1 MEINDALEQESH
13 SQNKRKSLDESK
25 NETEYSKKN
34 KITSKTEDNKYNKKS
49 IKQTSGNLSLKKKSL
64 YDFHK
69 KEATEKDMPETKTG
83 KNFNIISD
91 IGEIFG
97 KNCEEQKE
105 FKMFEKNSLN
115 KGYYTKNKD
124 INKNRINENLEYKD
138 YKIINQRNYIGLCY
152 VNNIFFYF
160 RLLMSLIS
168 RHKIYEPKIKDKNLS
183 YIEINVKNQNNKK
196 IEYKRNKK
204 VQNIIGKVIKPRINI
219 MITLLLYISL
229 QKSVNKKYNLFES
242 KFSKITL
249 KIKGIGYGNI
259 LSNKNI
265 QYHFNESLYPDNV
278 YINEIK
284 QDIVNYSYYFNQT
297 DNFVELV
304 WNKTINSCQHM
315 FKGCTSITEI
325 DLSYFD
331 SSQLRSTHAMFY
343 RCNLLTSINFSNFD
357 TSKVTDMYG
366 MFCSCSS
373 LLSLDLSNFDT
384 SIVYRSTISS
394 GMEIMFAGCTSL
406 TSLNLSNFNTSR
418 VVRMFEMFKDCK
430 SLKYINLQNFNEI
443 SLQNYNNMF
452 KNVPNDF
459 VVCINKNITSE
470 KIFPQIKT
478 KICYTIDCSD
488 DWKSKQ
494 KRYID
499 MNNICKDNCK
509 NNSKNK
515 DEYNEECY
523 QKCIEES
530 TIINK
535 SQCEL
540 DNCLIFPE
548 DDLNKKICTK
558 CNTNYHQIENE
569 PKIIGTYINCYKD
582 LKGYY
587 LDENDSL
594 YKKCY
599 YTCEECDTKGDNIA
613 HNCLKCN
620 LNYSFEI
627 KLFNY
632 TNCYENCSYY
642 YYFND
647 SNSLNIYYCTNNY
660 SCPREYPIL
669 LKDKRQCIKNNI
681 RNIIQE
687 IFSYEKNETNERDTE
702 EEIKYYDK
710 IIEQIESI
718 FTSENYDTSN
728 LDNGKDETIKTE
740 KMTITF
746 TTTQNQKNNINNNIT
761 TIELGECE
769 TLLKKYYNIS
779 DDELLY
785 IKKIDVNQE
794 GMKISKTEYDVYSKL
809 SGASFI
815 NLNLSVCKNSKISLS
830 VPIIITENIDI
841 LNSSSG
847 YYNDICYTA
856 KSDSGTDI
864 SLNDRKNE
872 FIKGNKTVCQEGCIF
887 VEYNYNTQKA
897 NCSCKV
903 KGSSSS
909 IANMNININKLYE
922 NLINTKN
929 LMNFKLMIC
938 YKILFSKNGIIYNIL
953 FFSIIPIIIFHLL
966 TIIIFYKFQKFL
978 INEKINDI
986 SYGIQ
991 NLDLVK
997 ENDKKEIKKN
1007 KKKKKKKKKKKTIRK
1022 NTKIINQNI
1031 INTINNIENN
1041 IQIPALNDNY
1051 DKLKLEEI
1059 QNLPIK
1065 KRKTIVHKEENEEK
1079 MKKKSSIISMIN
1091 ENIKNEEI
1099 ITKCK
1104 KIMEYNDEEINTLD
1118 YELALKYDKRTYCQ
1132 YYTSLLKTK
1141 HIFIY
1146 TFYNNNDYNSKIIK
1160 YDLFFINFAIFY
1172 TVNALFFNDD
1182 TMHKIY
1188 VDQGS
1193 YNFIYQLPQIIC
1205 SSLISGVLN
1214 ALFKFLALS
1223 QSNIL
1228 NLKKIKVKS
1237 DLDKKINDLNNKL
1250 EIKWISFFILSFILL
1265 LFFWYYLSAF
1275 GAIYRY
1281 TQIHLIKDTLISFGL
1296 SLIYPFGI
1304 YLLPGLF
1311 RIPSLSNINN
1321 KKSYCYKISLI
1332 IQMI

>member
-1 MEINDALEQESH
+1 M
-13 SQNKRKSLDESK
+13 
-25 NETEYSKKN
+25 
-34 KITSKTEDNKYNKKS
+34 
-49 IKQTSGNLSLKKKSL
+49 
-64 YDFHK
+64 
-69 KEATEKDMPETKTG
+69 
-83 KNFNIISD
+83 
-91 IGEIFG
+91 
-97 KNCEEQKE
+97 
-105 FKMFEKNSLN
+105 
-115 KGYYTKNKD
+115 
-124 INKNRINENLEYKD
+124 
-138 YKIINQRNYIGLCY
+138 
-152 VNNIFFYF
+152 
-160 RLLMSLIS
+160 LL
-168 RHKIYEPKIKDKNLS
+168 H
-183 YIEINVKNQNNKK
+183 
-196 IEYKRNKK
+196 
-204 VQNIIGKVIKPRINI
+204 
-219 MITLLLYISL
+219 
-229 QKSVNKKYNLFES
+229 
-242 KFSKITL
+242 
-249 KIKGIGYGNI
+249 
-259 LSNKNI
+259 
-265 QYHFNESLYPDNV
+265 
-278 YINEIK
+278 
-284 QDIVNYSYYFNQT
+284 
-297 DNFVELV
+297 
-304 WNKTINSCQHM
+304 
-315 FKGCTSITEI
+315 
-325 DLSYFD
+325 
-331 SSQLRSTHAMFY
+331 
-343 RCNLLTSINFSNFD
+343 
-357 TSKVTDMYG
+357 
-366 MFCSCSS
+366 
-373 LLSLDLSNFDT
+373 
-384 SIVYRSTISS
+384 
-394 GMEIMFAGCTSL
+394 
-406 TSLNLSNFNTSR
+406 
-418 VVRMFEMFKDCK
+418 
-430 SLKYINLQNFNEI
+430 
-443 SLQNYNNMF
+443 
-452 KNVPNDF
+452 
-459 VVCINKNITSE
+459 
-470 KIFPQIKT
+470 
-478 KICYTIDCSD
+478 
-488 DWKSKQ
+488 
-494 KRYID
+494 
-499 MNNICKDNCK
+499 
-509 NNSKNK
+509 
-515 DEYNEECY
+515 
-523 QKCIEES
+523 
-530 TIINK
+530 
-535 SQCEL
+535 
-540 DNCLIFPE
+540 
-548 DDLNKKICTK
+548 
-558 CNTNYHQIENE
+558 
-569 PKIIGTYINCYKD
+569 
-582 LKGYY
+582 
-587 LDENDSL
+587 
-594 YKKCY
+594 
-599 YTCEECDTKGDNIA
+599 
-613 HNCLKCN
+613 
-620 LNYSFEI
+620 FEI

-632 TNCYENCSYY
+632 TNCNENCSYY

-922 NLINTKN
+922 NFINTKN

-1007 KKKKKKKKKKKTIRK
+1007 KKKKKKKKTIRK

-1250 EIKWISFFILSFILL
+1250 EIKWISFFIISFILL

>member
-1 MEINDALEQESH
+1 
-13 SQNKRKSLDESK
+13 
-25 NETEYSKKN
+25 
-34 KITSKTEDNKYNKKS
+34 
-49 IKQTSGNLSLKKKSL
+49 
-64 YDFHK
+64 
-69 KEATEKDMPETKTG
+69 
-83 KNFNIISD
+83 
-91 IGEIFG
+91 
-97 KNCEEQKE
+97 
-105 FKMFEKNSLN
+105 
-115 KGYYTKNKD
+115 
-124 INKNRINENLEYKD
+124 
-138 YKIINQRNYIGLCY
+138 
-152 VNNIFFYF
+152 
-160 RLLMSLIS
+160 
-168 RHKIYEPKIKDKNLS
+168 
-183 YIEINVKNQNNKK
+183 
-196 IEYKRNKK
+196 
-204 VQNIIGKVIKPRINI
+204 
-219 MITLLLYISL
+219 
-229 QKSVNKKYNLFES
+229 
-242 KFSKITL
+242 
-249 KIKGIGYGNI
+249 
-259 LSNKNI
+259 
-265 QYHFNESLYPDNV
+265 
-278 YINEIK
+278 
-284 QDIVNYSYYFNQT
+284 
-297 DNFVELV
+297 
-304 WNKTINSCQHM
+304 
-315 FKGCTSITEI
+315 
-325 DLSYFD
+325 
-331 SSQLRSTHAMFY
+331 
-343 RCNLLTSINFSNFD
+343 
-357 TSKVTDMYG
+357 
-366 MFCSCSS
+366 
-373 LLSLDLSNFDT
+373 
-384 SIVYRSTISS
+384 
-394 GMEIMFAGCTSL
+394 
-406 TSLNLSNFNTSR
+406 
-418 VVRMFEMFKDCK
+418 
-430 SLKYINLQNFNEI
+430 
-443 SLQNYNNMF
+443 
-452 KNVPNDF
+452 
-459 VVCINKNITSE
+459 
-470 KIFPQIKT
+470 
-478 KICYTIDCSD
+478 
-488 DWKSKQ
+488 
-494 KRYID
+494 
-499 MNNICKDNCK
+499 
-509 NNSKNK
+509 
-515 DEYNEECY
+515 
-523 QKCIEES
+523 
-530 TIINK
+530 
-535 SQCEL
+535 
-540 DNCLIFPE
+540 
-548 DDLNKKICTK
+548 
-558 CNTNYHQIENE
+558 
-569 PKIIGTYINCYKD
+569 
-582 LKGYY
+582 
-587 LDENDSL
+587 
-594 YKKCY
+594 
-599 YTCEECDTKGDNIA
+599 
-613 HNCLKCN
+613 
-620 LNYSFEI
+620 
-627 KLFNY
+627 
-632 TNCYENCSYY
+632 
-642 YYFND
+642 
-647 SNSLNIYYCTNNY
+647 
-660 SCPREYPIL
+660 
-669 LKDKRQCIKNNI
+669 
-681 RNIIQE
+681 
-687 IFSYEKNETNERDTE
+687 
-702 EEIKYYDK
+702 
-710 IIEQIESI
+710 
-718 FTSENYDTSN
+718 
-728 LDNGKDETIKTE
+728 
-740 KMTITF
+740 MTITF

-841 LNSSSG
+841 LSSCSG

-1065 KRKTIVHKEENEEK
+1065 KRKTIVHKEEKKKK

-1193 YNFIYQLPQIIC
+1193 YNFIYQYH
-1205 SSLISGVLN
+1205 
-1214 ALFKFLALS
+1214 K
-1223 QSNIL
+1223 
-1228 NLKKIKVKS
+1228 
-1237 DLDKKINDLNNKL
+1237 
-1250 EIKWISFFILSFILL
+1250 
-1265 LFFWYYLSAF
+1265 
-1275 GAIYRY
+1275 
-1281 TQIHLIKDTLISFGL
+1281 
-1296 SLIYPFGI
+1296 
-1304 YLLPGLF
+1304 
-1311 RIPSLSNINN
+1311 
-1321 KKSYCYKISLI
+1321 
-1332 IQMI
+1332 